1 LSCVDVPDEE
11 DPGTEDELPS
21 ITDEDE
27 KDEDERLS
35 ITPLDDED
43 RMSVPLDNTT
53 EELLRSSAFSTE
65 SLPHPVTQVKVET
78 KIKVSNSR
86 NLYRIKRPF
95 SETNYISSFKL
106 KSI

>member
-65 SLPHPVTQVKVET
+65 SLPHPSHK
-78 KIKVSNSR
+78 SR
-86 NLYRIKRPF
+86 
-95 SETNYISSFKL
+95 SKL
-106 KSI
+106 KSKSATVEICIA